1 MSTGQGD
8 TRASPTGHGQRSGS
22 TDAELASA
30 DFQVA
35 HSQARVERWTRHV
48 EDEMRRGSPA
58 THSREI
64 LASFQ
69 GILRAMIARR
79 DAVVVEFMKG
89 KPRTESD
96 LAKTG

>member
-1 MSTGQGD
+1 MSTGRKD
-8 TRASPTGHGQRSGS
+8 TRASPTGHGHQSRS
-22 TDAELASA
+22 TDSEVASA

-35 HSQARVERWTRHV
+35 DARAHVERWTRHV
-48 EDEMRRGSPA
+48 EDEMRRGSAA

-69 GILRAMIARR
+69 EILREMITRR

-89 KPRTESD
+89 KPKTESD